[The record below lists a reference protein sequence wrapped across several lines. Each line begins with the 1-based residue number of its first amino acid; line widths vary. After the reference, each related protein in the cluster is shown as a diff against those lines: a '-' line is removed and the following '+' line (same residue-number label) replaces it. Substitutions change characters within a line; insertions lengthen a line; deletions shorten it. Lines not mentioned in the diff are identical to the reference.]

1 MSNAKEIIIRPL
13 VTEKTLKVQE
23 ENNVVVFEVAKGVN
37 KTHVKQAI
45 EEIYKVNVEK
55 VNIVNTKPKQ
65 KRTGRYV
72 GTTRTF
78 KKAYIKLAK
87 GSEIKILSDK

>member
-23 ENNVVVFEVAKGVN
+23 GNNTVVFEVKKSVN
-37 KTHVKQAI
+37 KAHVKKAI
-45 EEIYKVNVEK
+45 EEIYNVKVEK
-55 VNIVNTKPKQ
+55 VNIVNVKPKA
-65 KRTGRYV
+65 KRVGRYE
-72 GTTRTF
+72 GKTSAY
-78 KKAYIKLAK
+78 KKAYITLAK